1 MEIGSIR
8 DELDSQRRKAIQN
21 IENEKDAHIQH
32 LIETHEE
39 LFQKMKNYY
48 NDVIKNDILLI
59 KTLKVNILEFLD
71 WWKCLPNIL

>member
-1 MEIGSIR
+1 MEIGTIR
-8 DELDSQRRKAIQN
+8 EELDLQRRQAIQN
-21 IENEKDAHIQH
+21 IETEKDAHIQH

-59 KTLKVNILEFLD
+59 KTLKVSILELS
-71 WWKCLPNIL
+71 